1 MSDLSQTIRA
11 FIVGSFQQLPPSIV
25 DDLANGSVSLL
36 GIVRLLGEYL
46 TSQEEDTRTRAVQLL
61 SYITC
66 HFLDTSA
73 PLPPSKQPLASIFTI
88 QAVRTLSSFFAD
100 KIADGVLISDNFVRS
115 ANAPEVVPDTAS
127 SARKNEAEQK
137 TLQGSAMLVSSLNAL
152 TVLSACKATT
162 AASADTAPTSPPPV
176 KGFGQE
182 QAHAVADALFS
193 HVIATNHPQS
203 LRFIIF
209 RLLDSLVAHHRDA
222 LKAYRS
228 STSSAADEQPTQST
242 SATPHPMQVDPVAD
256 ADALISGSE
265 TCQGKDFL
273 QGYVKMVQGE
283 KDPRNLMVLF
293 GVDKVLLTEWVM
305 DREMTERFF
314 DITFCYFPITF
325 RPPPD
330 DPYGITS
337 DDLKV
342 ALRAAICASP
352 ALAPH
357 GYPLLLEKL
366 SAAGGAAKLD
376 TLRTLI
382 AAMPVYG
389 RAAALANATKLW
401 EGLKIEIFHATD
413 DETGDL
419 AVDTLT
425 ILLHV
430 LYHGVDP
437 PEGIAPKMV
446 HDCLVEL
453 EEPGKSLAK
462 AAIRVLSC
470 LVRASASTAY
480 LAVYGFM
487 DQMIKMF
494 ADPEDLAQRT
504 PILAGIGEL
513 LDALAKVYR
522 HAELARANEDGNTKT
537 KPSSAASEIGS
548 GQLLPST
555 APGRSYTGDNRPLDP
570 FLSELLSCLSNGLRS
585 TSYRRSAMLVFSS
598 IVSISILSSNGNG
611 NGTGTGTTGTQND
624 EVSLSKSIKPLL
636 DFDELSFLTRQVAS
650 LLTSSIGDDV
660 REEALC
666 AIEVISNERT
676 ASTLAAINPTAKII
690 EQVVLPVLLEKLP
703 DRIQLFDDPEQRT
716 TGNAMDDTAAE
727 LDLIKASIRRSLGAL
742 SRLCVAPFLFEAV
755 VVKLFTKLELCC
767 RTGVHDGPSSER
779 DIVLGVTK
787 TNEEGKSSSMLNEQL
802 SALHEAN
809 LGYARGLIL
818 TLQTMVDLKKQN
830 GHLDLVKYAHT
841 LPSRLVSLTLS
852 SLGSA
857 TDQANAEV
865 SIAAHPAVVADSAA
879 LLGTFVKLLDT
890 SRQREFLASLN
901 QTFVQRQSTFVESG
915 ENVEGASLI
924 AANSPLEQSFA
935 PFLPSPASQNDHFA
949 MASRN
954 AVALF
959 AAAIVAS
966 GPAAGVVV
974 LSASADATMS
984 KHDAALASLSLLLDW
999 TLAAASSNAD
1009 KGSTN
1014 YTMGQTS
1021 QALQLNSA
1029 FWMAVSL
1036 TNKFIDETQPA
1047 FLDLLDTFWGTHIK
1061 NPSTT
1066 ACSARQ
1072 RRVALQMWMWLSRAL
1087 VIKSSKLSEAMLNRV
1102 LIEIFDDVASGIA
1115 GQKRATQLVATAS
1128 QPAKT
1133 EESVDWKFARAAA
1146 RDLSTI
1152 VGVGEDGITTKE
1164 NGFTVRLLWKQ
1175 KLFSLLLPRLLESYS
1190 SAAKLAHRHNHVD
1203 GEHCSHSHGEADVD
1217 AKTIYLVS
1225 LAGLLPSLP
1234 STMLVERLEGVF
1246 PLLIQALALPDSKAR
1261 SAAANAIT
1269 VASEVG
1275 KKLAPPSSLPPSA
1288 PQFDP
1293 TALIAAH
1300 LNSIVTKLLCN
1311 IEPTPYTPPATR
1323 IAALRT
1329 LTSLAAKVPEDDEA
1343 THSTQRS
1350 DSGLQ
1355 HHHLHPLRNLVLKH
1369 LGKHKIGIDDKIRS
1383 VRSYAVD
1390 ARDAWFAISE
1400 T

>member
-1 MSDLSQTIRA
+1 MSDPAQAIRA
-11 FIVGSFQQLPPSIV
+11 YIVGSFQELPPSIV
-25 DDLANGSVSLL
+25 ADLASGSVSLL

-46 TSQEEDTRTRAVQLL
+46 TSEEEDTRTRAVQLL
-61 SYITC
+61 SDLTC
-66 HFLDTSA
+66 HSLDPASQHQPTSE
-73 PLPPSKQPLASIFTI
+73 PLATIFTI
-88 QAVRTLSSFFAD
+88 QAVRTLTSFFAD
-100 KIADGVLISDNFVRS
+100 KIADGVIISDNFVRS
-115 ANAPEVVPDTAS
+115 AKAPEVLPDTAPR
-127 SARKNEAEQK
+127 ARKNEVEQK
-137 TLQGSAMLVSSLNAL
+137 TLQGSAMLVSSLKAL
-152 TVLSACKATT
+152 TVLSACKAPSET
-162 AASADTAPTSPPPV
+162 AAGAQPPL

-182 QAHAVADALFS
+182 QAHAVAEALFS
-193 HVIATNHPQS
+193 HVVVSNHPQS
-203 LRFIIF
+203 LRFIIY

-228 STSSAADEQPTQST
+228 ASFPFEEDKASTSTPAATSPMDLDTSTDESVAALTT
-242 SATPHPMQVDPVAD
+242 SADPAMQ
-256 ADALISGSE
+256 SE
-265 TCQGKDFL
+265 RCEGKDFL

-293 GVDKVLLTEWVM
+293 GVDKVLLTEWIM
-305 DREMTERFF
+305 DRQMTEKFF

-352 ALAPH
+352 GMAPL

-366 SAAGGAAKLD
+366 SAAGGPAKLD

-389 RAAALANATKLW
+389 RAAALANAKKLW

-425 ILLHV
+425 VLVHV

-462 AAIRVLSC
+462 AGIKVLSC

-513 LDALAKVYR
+513 LEALAKVYR
-522 HAELARANEDGNTKT
+522 HAELAKADDD
-537 KPSSAASEIGS
+537 AASAKASTAAGEIGS

-555 APGRSYTGDNRPLDP
+555 ATERSYTGDNRPLDP
-570 FLSELLSCLSNGLRS
+570 FLPDLLNCLSNGLRS

-598 IVSISILSSNGNG
+598 VVSISILSSNA
-611 NGTGTGTTGTQND
+611 TTAVIQDSSNAKN
-624 EVSLSKSIKPLL
+624 SKPLL
-636 DFDELSFLTRQVAS
+636 DFDELSFLTREVSS
-650 LLTSSIGDDV
+650 LLASSIGDDV

-676 ASTLAAINPTAKII
+676 AKTLAAVNPTAKVI
-690 EQVVLPVLLEKLP
+690 EEVVLPVLLEKLP
-703 DRIQLFDDPEQRT
+703 DRIEPFDDPEERT
-716 TGNAMDDTAAE
+716 TGNAMADTEAE
-727 LDLIKASIRRSLGAL
+727 LDLIKANIRRSLGAL

-767 RTGVHDGPSSER
+767 RPRTRSESGE
-779 DIVLGVTK
+779 ITGVTK
-787 TNEEGKSSSMLNEQL
+787 TREEEKADSTLRDQL
-802 SALHEAN
+802 KVLHDAN
-809 LGYARGLIL
+809 VGYARGLIL

-830 GHLDLVKYAHT
+830 GHRDLVKYAHT

-852 SLGSA
+852 GLNADAGS
-857 TDQANAEV
+857 QEL
-865 SIAAHPAVVADSAA
+865 SIAAHPAVVAELAA
-879 LLGTFVKLLDT
+879 LLGTFVKLLDVT
-890 SRQREFLASLN
+890 KQRELLASLN
-901 QTFVQRQSTFVESG
+901 KTFVVVCGQSTFVDNDAAAAATG
-915 ENVEGASLI
+915 EGASLI
-924 AANSPLEQSFA
+924 SAKSELAKTFA
-935 PFLPSPASQNDHFA
+935 PFSAVTKGNAAFV
-949 MASRN
+949 MASKN
-954 AVALF
+954 AVALLS
-959 AAAIVAS
+959 AAVVAS
-966 GPAAGVVV
+966 SPAAGVVV
-974 LSASADATMS
+974 LSSTAVEDRKT
-984 KHDAALASLSLLLDW
+984 KHDAALCSLTSLLDW
-999 TLAAASSNAD
+999 ALSSVPSEKSKDTTISASN
-1009 KGSTN
+1009 
-1014 YTMGQTS
+1014 
-1021 QALQLNSA
+1021 ALQLNSA
-1029 FWMAVSL
+1029 YWTILSL

-1047 FLDLLDTFWGTHIK
+1047 FLDLLDTFWGSHIK
-1061 NPSTT
+1061 PPTVPTS
-1066 ACSARQ
+1066 R
-1072 RRVALQMWMWLSRAL
+1072 RRVALQIWMWLSRAL
-1087 VIKSSKLSEAMLNRV
+1087 VVKSSKLSEAMLNRV
-1102 LIEIFDDVASGIA
+1102 LIEVFDDVAA
-1115 GQKRATQLVATAS
+1115 KQLPTQLVAS
-1128 QPAKT
+1128 SSSSDT
-1133 EESVDWKFARAAA
+1133 EKVGGKDSREWNFARAAA

-1152 VGVGEDGITTKE
+1152 VGVAEDGIATKE

-1175 KLFSLLLPRLLESYS
+1175 KLFSFLLPRLLDSYS
-1190 SAAKLAHRHNHVD
+1190 SAAKLSHSHSHSHNHVHGD
-1203 GEHCSHSHGEADVD
+1203 HCNHANEEEGVVD

-1234 STMLVERLEGVF
+1234 STMLVERLEGLF
-1246 PLLIQALALPDSKAR
+1246 PLLIQALSLPDAKAR

-1275 KKLAPPSSLPPSA
+1275 KKLPPVVTSTSS
-1288 PQFDP
+1288 FNP
-1293 TALIAAH
+1293 TALIASH
-1300 LNSIVTKLLCN
+1300 LTSITTKLLAN
-1311 IEPTPYTPPATR
+1311 ITPSVYTPTSTR

-1329 LTSLAAKVPEDDEA
+1329 LTSLAAKPITDEEDPTA
-1343 THSTQRS
+1343 TATQIGN
-1350 DSGLQ
+1350 GLE
-1355 HHHLHPLRNLVLKH
+1355 HHHLHPLRHVVLKE
-1369 LGKHKIGIDDKIRS
+1369 LAKDGKGIDDKVRS

-1390 ARDAWFAISE
+1390 ARDSWFAISE